1 MQTALTRAALAGLKA
16 HVRHGSRVA
25 PALGVH
31 RERQPATGRRVAEQH
46 VDDCVLPC
54 SMMKPA
60 TSVII
65 NQPSDDST
73 ATIDED
79 TVRASLSVRSW
90 LTAFASEAS
99 VDDGSVR
106 SAGQRID
113 RHGAPGEDDHHQ
125 WLLGGQRRRDELGLV
140 AGQPNRVPVLALKRE
155 TRMVQE
161 KRSWFKRSKH

>member
-155 TRMVQE
+155 TLMIEERNA
-161 KRSWFKRSKH
+161 HG